1 MNRCA
6 ARARATLVL
15 VATLTL
21 AALPAHAGGPWS
33 GAVTAAT
40 DYVFR
45 GVSQTYGGAAL
56 QAGASY
62 QHDAGW
68 FAGAWAS
75 NVDPF
80 PGGSG
85 SVEVDLYA
93 GYVRTF
99 AGDWSARAS
108 YTRYE
113 YLWDPRP
120 RPYDYGEFAV
130 TLAFRD
136 LLAASVSYEPD
147 TTRYAT
153 PGYARGR
160 ASAAYELS
168 ARWPL
173 VRGFA
178 LTASGGYY
186 DLERIYGTHYLAGSA
201 GVHYEWRRLALDL
214 TRFYAGGTVRRLYED
229 ASADGRWV
237 LSATLRF

>member
-1 MNRCA
+1 MNR
-6 ARARATLVL
+6 RATLARTALGLAGAL
-15 VATLTL
+15 VL
-21 AALPAHAGGPWS
+21 AAAPARADGPWS
-33 GAVTAAT
+33 GTVTAAT

-62 QHDAGW
+62 QHDSGW
-68 FAGAWAS
+68 FGGAWAS

-85 SVEVDLYA
+85 SFELDLYA

-108 YTRYE
+108 YTRYG
-113 YLWDPRP
+113 YLWDRRP
-120 RPYDYGEFAV
+120 RRYDYGEFAV

-136 LLAASVSYEPD
+136 LVAATVSYEPG

-153 PGYARGR
+153 PGYTRGR
-160 ASAAYELS
+160 ASTAYELS

-186 DLERIYGTHYLAGSA
+186 DLERVYGTHYLAGST
-201 GVHYEWRRLALDL
+201 GLHYEWRRLALDL
-214 TRFYAGGTVRRLYED
+214 ARFYADSAVRRLYED
-229 ASADGRWV
+229 SSADRRWV

>member
-1 MNRCA
+1 MNRRAAFARTALGLAATLALTASA
-6 ARARATLVL
+6 ARAD
-15 VATLTL
+15 
-21 AALPAHAGGPWS
+21 GPWS
-33 GAVTAAT
+33 GTVTAAT

-68 FAGAWAS
+68 FGGAWAS

-85 SVEVDLYA
+85 SVELDLYA

-108 YTRYE
+108 YTRYQ
-113 YLWDPRP
+113 YVWDPRP

-130 TLAFRD
+130 TVSFRD
-136 LLAASVSYEPD
+136 LVAATVSYEPD

-160 ASAAYELS
+160 ASTAYELS

-173 VRGFA
+173 RHGLA

-186 DLERIYGTHYLAGSA
+186 DLERVYGTHYLAGSA
-201 GVHYEWRRLALDL
+201 GLHYEWRRLALEL
-214 TRFYAGGTVRRLYED
+214 TRFYADGAVRRLYED

-237 LSATLRF
+237 LSASYRF

>member
-1 MNRCA
+1 MNH
-6 ARARATLVL
+6 RATPVRATLAL
-15 VATLTL
+15 VATLML
-21 AALPAHAGGPWS
+21 AAPAARADGPWS
-33 GAVTAAT
+33 GSAAAAT

-56 QAGASY
+56 QAGVSY

-85 SVEVDLYA
+85 SVEVDIYA

-99 AGDWSARAS
+99 GGDWSARAS

-113 YLWDPRP
+113 YVWDPRP

-130 TLAFRD
+130 ALLFRD
-136 LLAASVSYEPD
+136 LLSASVSYEPD

-173 VRGFA
+173 ARGFA

-186 DLERIYGTHYLAGSA
+186 DLERVFGTHYLAGSA
-201 GVHYEWRRLALDL
+201 GVRYEWRRLALDL
-214 TRFYAGGTVRRLYED
+214 TRFYADGAVRRLYED

-237 LSATLRF
+237 LSASLRF